1 MLLPSE
7 NPLKYHE
14 EVFVFAAYY
23 DPTPKRFDI
32 FPPDWGMLRR
42 SLDAFRFFFEEDRST
57 TKKIQVPGSTV
68 EVACILL
75 VFFFVFFSQCVP
87 FLGS

>member
-7 NPLKYHE
+7 KNPVKYHE

-57 TKKIQVPGSTV
+57 TKKIQSSRFDSRSRVQF
-68 EVACILL
+68 AC
-75 VFFFVFFSQCVP
+75 FS
-87 FLGS
+87 F